1 MSPIDWCCYCTHR
14 LWLGFQR
21 NINFIKRYTNSFLFI
36 ILYIIYIKLYIR
48 RPRPTQGRARQG
60 RRVSGNSKCHNSK
73 TSYIQQQWRQYL
85 EQQQQ
90 QRPAAPTTHACTYT
104 HTHVY
109 FPTWS
114 LHPSPPSF
122 SSASLPFPTSAS
134 SLFSIIIAPLQR
146 PPCSGA
152 CMASTQGST
161 PSSGVSPATS
171 CSPLTC
177 APTNAHALAHRHTDT
192 HTHNTLWPSIR
203 RRPFLYFNTHGL
215 PAHSCLKWAVHIFTL
230 ALPHLI
236 EFGAHTFTFTSWT
249 ASLFILSPK
258 PSFSQDVFS
267 DRILAMKFSGL
278 GFILLTDV
286 PKCHSVAALLS
297 RAELQTTVQKCG
309 CTYTYAWT

>member
-104 HTHVY
+104 HTRILPDLI
-109 FPTWS
+109 FTS
-114 LHPSPPSF
+114 FPSF
-122 SSASLPFPTSAS
+122 LLVCLSSLSHLRILPIFHHNSPFAEASLF
-134 SLFSIIIAPLQR
+134 
-146 PPCSGA
+146 
-152 CMASTQGST
+152 GSMY
-161 PSSGVSPATS
+161 GLYVSPATS

-177 APTNAHALAHRHTDT
+177 APTNAHALAHRHT
-192 HTHNTLWPSIR
+192 HTTPYGPLYDGAPSFISTLTDFP
-203 RRPFLYFNTHGL
+203 
-215 PAHSCLKWAVHIFTL
+215 
-230 ALPHLI
+230 LI
-236 EFGAHTFTFTSWT
+236 HAWNEQFTF
-249 ASLFILSPK
+249 
-258 PSFSQDVFS
+258 
-267 DRILAMKFSGL
+267 
-278 GFILLTDV
+278 
-286 PKCHSVAALLS
+286 S
-297 RAELQTTVQKCG
+297 R
-309 CTYTYAWT
+309 

>member
-1 MSPIDWCCYCTHR
+1 MSPIDWCCYCTNR

-152 CMASTQGST
+152 CMASTYLLL
-161 PSSGVSPATS
+161 PH
-171 CSPLTC
+171 
-177 APTNAHALAHRHTDT
+177 APRSRARPRTHMHSHTDT
-192 HTHNTLWPSIR
+192 QTHTHTTPYGPLYDGAPSFISTLTDFP
-203 RRPFLYFNTHGL
+203 
-215 PAHSCLKWAVHIFTL
+215 
-230 ALPHLI
+230 LI
-236 EFGAHTFTFTSWT
+236 HAWNEQFTF
-249 ASLFILSPK
+249 
-258 PSFSQDVFS
+258 
-267 DRILAMKFSGL
+267 
-278 GFILLTDV
+278 
-286 PKCHSVAALLS
+286 S
-297 RAELQTTVQKCG
+297 R
-309 CTYTYAWT
+309 

>member
-192 HTHNTLWPSIR
+192 HTQHLMALYTTAPLPLFQHSRTSRSFMPEMSSSHFHASFATLDRVRGTYFHIHVMNCL
-203 RRPFLYFNTHGL
+203 PFYPF
-215 PAHSCLKWAVHIFTL
+215 P
-230 ALPHLI
+230 
-236 EFGAHTFTFTSWT
+236 
-249 ASLFILSPK
+249 
-258 PSFSQDVFS
+258 
-267 DRILAMKFSGL
+267 
-278 GFILLTDV
+278 
-286 PKCHSVAALLS
+286 
-297 RAELQTTVQKCG
+297 
-309 CTYTYAWT
+309 

>member
-104 HTHVY
+104 HTRILPDLI
-109 FPTWS
+109 FTS
-114 LHPSPPSF
+114 FPSF
-122 SSASLPFPTSAS
+122 LLVCLSSLSHLRILPIFHHNSPFAEASLFGSMYGLYS
-134 SLFSIIIAPLQR
+134 GLHSLFGCISCYLMLPAHVR
-146 PPCSGA
+146 AHERTCTR
-152 CMASTQGST
+152 TQ
-161 PSSGVSPATS
+161 
-171 CSPLTC
+171 
-177 APTNAHALAHRHTDT
+177 T

-258 PSFSQDVFS
+258 PSFSQDVFFWQNS
-267 DRILAMKFSGL
+267 RHEIFWAWF
-278 GFILLTDV
+278 
-286 PKCHSVAALLS
+286 HSTHWRS
-297 RAELQTTVQKCG
+297 
-309 CTYTYAWT
+309 